1 MVKKGIR
8 IAAILTALLV
18 CFFTGSFHG
27 YRWLWVLPAGFAG
40 SLILYYGL
48 GFLWLILLCK
58 TVDIEKPQEQDDPFF
73 RKLLFLIAQVA
84 LDLLQTRMEVRG
96 LDMVPENTR
105 FLLVC
110 NHLDIMDPV
119 VISRYFAKKDI
130 AFISKKEN
138 ADMFIV
144 GPVMHRTMC
153 QMIDR
158 DNDRAALRTII
169 NCINLI
175 KEDRHSIAVFP
186 EGYTSL
192 DGKLKHFRPGVF
204 KIAIKAKVPIVVC
217 TLQNTQNILR
227 SAAHLK
233 PVDVAFHVVGV
244 IPAESFAG
252 RTAVQLSEQAHEMM
266 LEDLGPDFLDT
277 EENNA

>member
-8 IAAILTALLV
+8 IGSILTALLV
-18 CFFTGSFHG
+18 CLLTGSFRG
-27 YRWLWVLPAGFAG
+27 YHWLWVLPVSFVCALVLFYGIGFLA
-40 SLILYYGL
+40 LIL
-48 GFLWLILLCK
+48 ICK
-58 TVDIEKPQEQDDPFF
+58 TVDITKPQQQDDPFV
-73 RKLLFLIAQVA
+73 RKLLYLIAEVA
-84 LDLLQTRMEVRG
+84 LDLLMTKMDVQG
-96 LDMVPENTR
+96 LDKVPQGR

-119 VISRYFAKKDI
+119 VIARYFAKKDI

-169 NCINLI
+169 NCIGLI

-186 EGYTSL
+186 EGHTSL
-192 DGKLKHFRPGVF
+192 DGKLDHFRPGVF

-233 PVDVAFHVVGV
+233 PVACSFHVVGV
-244 IPAESFAG
+244 IPQESFQG

-266 LEDLGPDFLDT
+266 LKDLGPDFVST
-277 EENNA
+277 EEENP